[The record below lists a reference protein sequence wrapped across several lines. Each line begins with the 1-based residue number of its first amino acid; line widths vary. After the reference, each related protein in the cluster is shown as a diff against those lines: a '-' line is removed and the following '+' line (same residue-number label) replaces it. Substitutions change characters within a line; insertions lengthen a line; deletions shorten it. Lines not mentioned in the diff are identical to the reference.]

1 MILPNGLETIY
12 PSTVKG
18 QLLSASTQDFS
29 MYLSQMKLDLVVGL
43 LFLNRFTKLSKVRGL
58 TVSKFNNNN
67 NNGFYFHNA
76 SIKSRQGHMGHWY
89 NL

>member
-58 TVSKFNNNN
+58 TVSKFHNN
-67 NNGFYFHNA
+67 NNGFYCHNA

>member
-58 TVSKFNNNN
+58 TVSEFHNNN

>member
-1 MILPNGLETIY
+1 
-12 PSTVKG
+12 
-18 QLLSASTQDFS
+18 